1 MIGPYDISGSLGIPG
16 ELSHPEVLNA
26 FKEILSICKKYKKSC
41 GIHDTDP
48 NSKSLKLLDKN
59 GYNFI
64 VIGSDIFLLTK
75 WVNNMNNLL
84 IYHN

>member
-26 FKEILSICKKYKKSC
+26 CKEILSICKKYKKSC

-75 WVNNMNNLL
+75 WVNNMNKLL
-84 IYHN
+84 NKK